1 MLCPDSSSCRDT
13 PRLASSLKEFLIYI
27 TTAKR
32 WPLLISAS
40 FGPSAV
46 RVITATVYSGRREAG
61 LVMAS
66 IGKVNPSFR
75 QPDALSTDTSQHDS
89 WPCAGFGS
97 WQDWC
102 GVWIS
107 LWFCVWTRRHR
118 LDAARQTSRHHEHQ
132 LCLPAFLVP
141 LGGGHPERLFAKSEP
156 SQNRWDAPSARNL
169 SSELDCAGRSS
180 LTAKIHFFST
190 DVTRCLALCKVR
202 LLPRDFPSI
211 TVRWACK

>member
-1 MLCPDSSSCRDT
+1 MRFESVRLVGAVGIEIASQISKPHRTKALLAAPKRNCCQML
-13 PRLASSLKEFLIYI
+13 PRQNVGWSVAPPLVWSRGVV
-27 TTAKR
+27 R
-32 WPLLISAS
+32 W
-40 FGPSAV
+40 
-46 RVITATVYSGRREAG
+46 
-61 LVMAS
+61 
-66 IGKVNPSFR
+66 FR
-75 QPDALSTDTSQHDS
+75 
-89 WPCAGFGS
+89 
-97 WQDWC
+97 QDWC

-156 SQNRWDAPSARNL
+156 AQNRWDAPIARNL
-169 SSELDCAGRSS
+169 RSELDCAGRSS